1 MRKVSE
7 KKYHVSR
14 EKVLAN
20 IARIQQGDVV
30 ELHWAD
36 ASKNLGV
43 KKIDNRVVSCYKK
56 FVGRFIMRWNEKLYG
71 LEYLVLESI
80 EPEFGDVPIWCILTA
95 SVVYVHW
102 VGKKPKKVTSAVGQ
116 VYLNG
121 GKLKIVEREGG
132 VGNRA

>member
-1 MRKVSE
+1 MGKDA
-7 KKYHVSR
+7 HANR
-14 EKVLAN
+14 ERVLASLGKL
-20 IARIQQGDVV
+20 QTGDIV

-56 FVGRFIMRWNEKLYG
+56 FVGRFLMRWNEKLYG
-71 LEYLVLESI
+71 VEYLVFESI
-80 EPEFGDVPIWCILTA
+80 EPEFGDVPIWSILTA
-95 SVVYVHW
+95 SVVYIHW
-102 VGKKPKKVTSAVGQ
+102 IEKKPKKVTSAIGQ

-132 VGNRA
+132 VGINA

>member
-1 MRKVSE
+1 MMG
-7 KKYHVSR
+7 KKSVVDR
-14 EKVLAN
+14 DKVLEH
-20 IARIQQGDVV
+20 IAMLRRGDVV

-56 FVGRFIMRWNEKLYG
+56 FVGRFLMRWNEKMYG

-80 EPEFGDVPIWCILTA
+80 EPEFGDIPVWSILSA
-95 SVVYVHW
+95 SVVYVYW
-102 VGKKPKKVTSAVGQ
+102 IEKKPKKVTSPVGQ

-121 GKLKIVEREGG
+121 GKLKIVECEGG
-132 VGNRA
+132 VGDRI